1 MQGIFLTTIELRE
14 LTGYS
19 YRSRQIDWLQR
30 NNWKFEVNAQHCPK
44 VARSYFDV
52 RLGGSKPSST
62 SRQEFDPVALRVQP
76 NFQAITQQRQR

>member
-1 MQGIFLTTIELRE
+1 MLGIFLTSSELHE

-19 YRSRQIDWLQR
+19 YRSRQIDWLTR

-52 RLGGSKPSST
+52 RLGGSSPTST
-62 SRQEFDPVALRVQP
+62 PRQEKPMVKPRVQP
-76 NFQAITQQRQR
+76 NFQAINQQRN